1 MKTFSWME
9 ESDRTWIRLRI
20 EQAIAQDQYRF
31 SLLDSLVT
39 EEVALLE

>member
-1 MKTFSWME
+1 MDGGK
-9 ESDRTWIRLRI
+9 RPGRGYGYGL